1 MLFLT
6 RKIGQS
12 IVIEDNIELTV
23 IDVRGKTVKIGFD
36 YPKTAQI
43 LRKEVYDRIQEENR
57 QAAQN
62 STGIEALT
70 NIKKVSMPEVTK
82 GQDKKTS
89 SS

>member
-12 IVIEDNIELTV
+12 IVIENDIKLTL
-23 IDVRGKTVKIGFD
+23 IDIRGKTVKLGFE

-43 LRKEVYDRIQEENR
+43 LRKEVYDRIQDENR

-62 STGIEALT
+62 TTDVTMLSNL
-70 NIKKVSMPEVTK
+70 KKVSMPAAPEEQEKDV
-82 GQDKKTS
+82 GS
-89 SS
+89 